1 LKVFLCVFAILIN
14 ELVQNLKDKIM
25 RNSTALYL
33 FVITGFLLSSFG
45 FAGNSK
51 AIIHSKPALN
61 ESVSLSVISTYGFT
75 VDNET
80 IIKFFQTY
88 PKLKKYQNDVLDL
101 YKKRQYNTIWYD
113 DKNISEFGH
122 LLYEKVDLLK
132 EQGIDKKIPYKDVID
147 EIFTE
152 SVTEKPSQTD
162 TELLLS
168 SMYVFYASSVYSGED
183 AATLKKIGWYLPT
196 KSISYSRLLDSLIVN
211 PNRLNKDDYL
221 LVGQYYKLQEMLKKY
236 RAIEKDNLWKKIA
249 IDSANYKEL
258 RPMDS
263 ALVISQIRERLF
275 VVGDLKQDS
284 KSNKY
289 DEELMAGVLN
299 YKKRY
304 GLKLNYTLTLEH
316 INQMNEPVGN
326 RIKTIMLNMERCR
339 WIPAKLSQASEYVMV
354 NIPSFR
360 LVYVKNGKY
369 ELVSDVFVGTR
380 MTETVIFNGMIDRI
394 VFSPYWYV
402 PQSIINNELKLKI
415 AADKNYLAD
424 HNMEWNGGRVRQKPG
439 PQNSLGLVKFLFPN
453 PNDIYLHDTPAK
465 SLFEFEKRIFSH
477 GCINV
482 KEAKNLALSILKDN
496 PDWPVEKIDQAMS
509 GQKETT
515 CMLKNKIPI
524 YIGYFTAW
532 VSDETGEISFFPDV
546 YDRDKSLN
554 KLLYSDEV
562 VMK

>member
-1 LKVFLCVFAILIN
+1 
-14 ELVQNLKDKIM
+14 M
-25 RNSTALYL
+25 RNSIFL
-33 FVITGFLLSSFG
+33 FLVLITGFSLSSFD
-45 FAGNSK
+45 ATDHYK
-51 AIIHSKPALN
+51 L
-61 ESVSLSVISTYGFT
+61 LL
-75 VDNET
+75 DNELSSAKSIVLSKKLNSSYAVDSIAIT
-80 IIKFFQTY
+80 NFFKKY
-88 PKLKKYQNDVLDL
+88 PKLKNYQKEVSDL
-101 YKKRQYNTIWYD
+101 YRKREYNMIWND
-113 DKNISEFGH
+113 NKSITEFGH
-122 LLYEKVDLLK
+122 LLYQKVKLIN
-132 EQGIDKKIPYKDVID
+132 EQGIEKKMPYQDLID
-147 EIFTE
+147 EIFNE
-152 SVTEKPSQTD
+152 SVSVKPSQSD
-162 TELLLS
+162 TELLLT
-168 SMYVFYASSVYSGED
+168 SMYVFYASNVYSGED

-196 KSISYSRLLDSLIVN
+196 KTLSYSRLLDSLIVN

-249 IDSANYKEL
+249 IDSATYKEL

-304 GLKLNYTLTLEH
+304 GLKLNYALTRDH
-316 INQMNEPVGN
+316 INQMNEPIGN
-326 RIKTIMLNMERCR
+326 RIRTIMLNMERCR

-402 PQSIINNELKLKI
+402 PQSIINNELKLQM

-424 HNMEWNGGRVRQKPG
+424 HNMEWNGGHVRQKPG

-496 PDWPVEKIDQAMS
+496 PDWPVEKINTAMN
-509 GQKETT
+509 GEKETT

-546 YDRDKSLN
+546 YDRDKNLD
-554 KLLYSDEV
+554 KLLYSDNV
-562 VMK
+562 VME